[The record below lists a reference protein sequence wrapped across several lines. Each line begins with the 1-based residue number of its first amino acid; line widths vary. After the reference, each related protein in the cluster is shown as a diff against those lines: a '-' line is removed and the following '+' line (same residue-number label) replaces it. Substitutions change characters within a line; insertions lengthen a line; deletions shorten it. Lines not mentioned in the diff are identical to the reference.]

1 MSWVTDYSFSQCFSS
16 TTLREEVANIPEM
29 LIYSYQTTLCPIAD
43 NSKLHKQ
50 CNEKLS
56 YPELL

>member
-16 TTLREEVANIPEM
+16 FTLRKEVANIPEI
-29 LIYSYQTTLCPIAD
+29 LIYSYQTILCPIAD

-50 CNEKLS
+50 YNEKLS
-56 YPELL
+56 CHELL